1 MLAALD
7 GCRYV
12 KQMMTT
18 GAANDLSKAWDRG
31 VVGQVA
37 AYLKVKT
44 ARSDIDA
51 TITLR
56 NIKNWDTKRTLEVWA
71 EKAKKYGAG
80 NCGEQSALGFHYLRS
95 KGIGPLDWAR
105 FTNRDHAF
113 LLINRRKAMVGAD
126 LYANLDRVFLCDPYY
141 DKKGPLTQ
149 FPDYNVQFI
158 ESILHYEDGLT
169 L

>member
-18 GAANDLSKAWDRG
+18 GASNSLSKAMDRG
-31 VVGQVA
+31 LVNQVA
-37 AYLKVKT
+37 AMFRVST
-44 ARSDIDA
+44 VRSEADA

-56 NIKNWDTKRTLEVWA
+56 NIKNWDTNRTMQVWA

-80 NCGEQSALGFHYLRS
+80 NCGEQSALAFYYLRS
-95 KGIGPLDWAR
+95 KGVGPLDWAR

-113 LLINRRKAMVGAD
+113 ILLNRPKSLVGGELRGA
-126 LYANLDRVFLCDPYY
+126 LDRVFLCDPYY
-141 DKKGPLTQ
+141 DKKGPLSQ